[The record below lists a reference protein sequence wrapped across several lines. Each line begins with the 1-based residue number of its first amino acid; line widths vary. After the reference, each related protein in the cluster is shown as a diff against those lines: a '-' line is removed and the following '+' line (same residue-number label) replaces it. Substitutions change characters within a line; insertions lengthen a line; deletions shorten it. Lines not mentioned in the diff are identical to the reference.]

1 MKRIRRKGILRVM
14 HIETILMLCI
24 LLVGCVS
31 VPSPSHWA
39 ESGIGTHI
47 DVLRA
52 LDAKA
57 MADPRTYIHK
67 IHWKETTY
75 PLEDGNWV
83 YVTPVGKGCFVHFEV
98 NPEGIIVGYRLV
110 GDLCY

>member
-1 MKRIRRKGILRVM
+1 MGRKGILRVM
-14 HIETILMLCI
+14 HTETILMLCI
-24 LLVGCVS
+24 LLAGCVS

-47 DVLRA
+47 EVLIA

-57 MADPRTYIHK
+57 MADPRNYIHK

-75 PLEDGNWV
+75 PLENGNWV
-83 YVTPVGKGCFVHFEV
+83 YVTPAGKGCFVHFEV

-110 GDLCY
+110 GDRCY